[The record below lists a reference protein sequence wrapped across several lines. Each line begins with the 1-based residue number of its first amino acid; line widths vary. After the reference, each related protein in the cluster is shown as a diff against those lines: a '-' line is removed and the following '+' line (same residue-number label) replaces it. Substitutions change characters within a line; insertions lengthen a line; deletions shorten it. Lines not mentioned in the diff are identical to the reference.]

1 MHYAVYTSA
10 PPPPAPLPCAK
21 CLEFT
26 HKTADCSTPIKC
38 FKCGE
43 NHVTSKCKSE
53 LPPKCIKCGSTEH
66 QAWAFQ
72 CPQRPKQPIEGIPNL
87 PVKTLNKKSREIT
100 NADKK
105 TSRIHNPLTI
115 HDVIINTYVDEL
127 NKPESMN
134 RDELLK
140 KLRQK
145 FISQFNI
152 ETTVSFV
159 GNNWIYI
166 LMFDLEE
173 NNESSPTEPIP
184 GKNNSQVQVQI

>member
-72 CPQRPKQPIEGIPNL
+72 CPQRPKQPIEGISNL
-87 PVKTLNKKSREIT
+87 PVKTLNNKSREIT

-134 RDELLK
+134 RD
-140 KLRQK
+140 
-145 FISQFNI
+145 
-152 ETTVSFV
+152 
-159 GNNWIYI
+159 
-166 LMFDLEE
+166 
-173 NNESSPTEPIP
+173 
-184 GKNNSQVQVQI
+184 